1 MWIVDILLKIPSFRV
16 ALIHKAFKLTY
27 VDRDEWAKT
36 EHAFTDSKGQE
47 LSQVYP
53 SRVDAVSTLR
63 ADADQAS
70 GNGKQDRSRK
80 PVRVF

>member
-1 MWIVDILLKIPSFRV
+1 MIVIDLLLKIPAFRK
-16 ALIHKAFKLTY
+16 ALIQKAFKLTY

-63 ADADQAS
+63 ADANKAS
-70 GNGKQDRSRK
+70 RNGKQDR
-80 PVRVF
+80 P